1 MARVGVQCRA
11 AWAPYSFTI
20 HYVEWRTPTPE
31 HHKDRTYAVGLYWM
45 LTSVTSKTSFFT
57 EIINSQQGGKRIRAH
72 HRQELKDRGG
82 GEMACRARAWH
93 AH

>member
-20 HYVEWRTPTPE
+20 HYVEYGGHQHQSTIKTVRTPS
-31 HHKDRTYAVGLYWM
+31 GYWM

-57 EIINSQQGGKRIRAH
+57 EVINSQQGGKRITAPASL
-72 HRQELKDRGG
+72 QG
-82 GEMACRARAWH
+82 
-93 AH
+93 